1 MARGDP
7 GRWEHTH
14 NRLISTALDLFEHQ
28 GYEQTTA
35 SQIAQ
40 AAGVTEMT
48 FFRHFS
54 AKHIVLIGDPYDP
67 VIVDAVAAQPKD
79 RHPLLRAIGGIRG
92 AWDELPIS
100 DEETVRRR
108 IRIVARTPSLWGEM
122 RSGTA
127 ETEALVA
134 DQLVVDGTDPLV
146 AKVVAAAVLGG
157 ITAALLEWSESD
169 DISLSHF
176 LTRSLDA
183 LEPDRG

>member
-1 MARGDP
+1 MARGDR
-7 GRWEHTH
+7 GRWEQTH

-35 SQIAQ
+35 GQIAQ
-40 AAGVTEMT
+40 VAGVTEMT

-54 AKHIVLIGDPYDP
+54 AKHRVLIGDPYDP
-67 VIVDAVAAQPKD
+67 VIVGAVAAQPKD
-79 RHPLLRAIGGIRG
+79 RHPLLRAISGIRR
-92 AWDELPIS
+92 AWDDLPIP

-108 IRIVARTPSLWGEM
+108 IRVVARTPSLWGEM

-134 DQLVVDGTDPLV
+134 DQLVADGSDPLV
-146 AKVVAAAVLGG
+146 ARVVAAAVLAGV
-157 ITAALLEWSESD
+157 TAALLEWSQSD
-169 DISLSHF
+169 DNSLSHF

-183 LEPDRG
+183 LDHDDG